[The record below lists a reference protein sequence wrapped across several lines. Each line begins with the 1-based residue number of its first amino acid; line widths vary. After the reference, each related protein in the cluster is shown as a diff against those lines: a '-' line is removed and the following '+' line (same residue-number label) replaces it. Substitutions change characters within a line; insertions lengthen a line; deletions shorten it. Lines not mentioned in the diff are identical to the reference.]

1 MTQTTRITLLR
12 HGHVHNPENLIYG
25 RMPGFRLSA
34 EGRQQVQA
42 AAQVLNPAAQVLEDA
57 AQTLEDAAQTLE
69 DAAQQLDASPLA
81 AIYSSPQLRAQQ
93 SAEIVGRYY
102 PDLAIRTAPLINEIR
117 CYFEGNPAEEVR
129 ARGWDLYT
137 GVPEGYETPPDIGE
151 RGGEFVTQTR
161 ERHPGQH
168 VLAVSHGD
176 VIAFTV
182 LWAMNEPLKVAL
194 KRTLDRF
201 GITDRYPA
209 TASLTSLIYH
219 TDDPDEVPA
228 IEYVRPYDDR
238 LVLDA
243 LS

>member
-1 MTQTTRITLLR
+1 M
-12 HGHVHNPENLIYG
+12 IYG
-25 RMPGFRLSA
+25 RLPGFRLST
-34 EGRQQVQA
+34 EGRQQIEA
-42 AAQVLNPAAQVLEDA
+42 AAQALTAQ
-57 AQTLEDAAQTLE
+57 AQTAA
-69 DAAQQLDASPLA
+69 AHPA
-81 AIYSSPQLRAQQ
+81 AIYASPQLRAQQ
-93 SAEIVGRYY
+93 SAEIVQRHY
-102 PDLAIRTAPLINEIR
+102 PDMTIQTDPLIDEIR
-117 CYFEGNPAEEVR
+117 CYFEGHPAEEVR

-137 GVPEGYETPPDIGE
+137 GVPEGYETPPVIGQ
-151 RGGEFVTQTR
+151 RGGAFVGQLR
-161 ERHPGQH
+161 ARHPGQH

-182 LWAMNEPLKVAL
+182 LWAMREPLKVTL

-228 IEYVRPYDDR
+228 LAYVRPYDER